1 MPISGGSFEPMFAS
15 QPFLRASG
23 GDQTGTWAQ
32 SPPAQRGTPQTYTVR
47 ELLPFIPKALAAGH
61 DLPPGQTFTVMLP
74 ENGSTDTKLSNLYQA
89 CPQLFAVEISPINDA
104 PISLPAPGS
113 WLGAAA
119 ADRATSLGFG
129 SGPAFNGV
137 SGPWQPPGPTT
148 GGPAP
153 FESAG
158 NPFGSVEAFSSAEET
173 DNPFGSAEMGNPFQS
188 DTLAPPPGGLV
199 SPSGPWG
206 TPPQA
211 ESAPWASP
219 ASAPAP
225 RQPAV
230 TESQNWGSLFSPPA
244 APERS
249 SRQEML
255 AQLPEPKSSHQGKT
269 VELNIRSL
277 LSGVP
282 QALLGVSTL
291 NIPNGATAV
300 FSADMI
306 RVQASLPNPSLTL
319 EELAGACDPSVRAM
333 LMPGNLQTRIPLP
346 QNDLFHALAEDSG
359 PDYLPPAAAPQSN
372 VPSWMLDQE
381 TAASPPWAD
390 PDVRPPTSPGAH
402 GAPEV
407 LAPPTPPQ
415 TPPVANTAFE
425 TPFSSFA
432 RAESQ
437 AGPAGPASLPAFAES
452 APRAAPSGNQ
462 VPLPANFSFQPPAS
476 RAASPWESP
485 TPSNALPA
493 TPPITAA
500 APQSLDEVFKQPWPA
515 APLPE
520 PVEQATIAAA
530 SPVFTPAPQTEF
542 RPTPAPEPEAMPE
555 TERDEPVWQ
564 GFLDPALPPS
574 VPAPLPAVA
583 SDSGAS
589 QDLDL
594 GPALQESSPF
604 GESTAASPWA
614 VPAAPESASGG
625 TLAVPGA
632 KNPAPAQ
639 INSLWGPAAPSKGK
653 AAPPVDPFGGIFNTK
668 PEPARAD
675 PTSPDGDQLDD
686 LDDLPS
692 FVRKPT
698 TIAPAAATPAVTSVK
713 ASVETASTPVM
724 EGWGKA
730 VALPEAPSTPPVQS
744 PVKAVPVNPPAP
756 EPLAATEA
764 SPVARDSIFSGSKPL
779 VSAVASR
786 RPSSPQ
792 STVSPL
798 PDPAP
803 AKTPAGIETLDTK
816 RSAIIERPAQAPA
829 PAPAAR
835 GSVDYDDLRDI
846 ELRAIFGTR
855 ERFTAQRI
863 AELTSAMPGVLACV
877 VSTPNQSASATHSGA
892 DQDLRS
898 LETDR
903 ESLYQ
908 SMMNFARVM
917 GMDDAETFT
926 LHSGREVLSFF
937 VNGNRFLTVRHLP
950 GGFDPGI
957 RERLILVARGL
968 GGLDD
973 TADV

>member
-32 SPPAQRGTPQTYTVR
+32 SPPVPRGTPQTYTVR

-119 ADRATSLGFG
+119 ADRAASLGFG

-137 SGPWQPPGPTT
+137 SVPWQPPGPTT
-148 GGPAP
+148 AGPAP

-158 NPFGSVEAFSSAEET
+158 NPFGSAEAFGSAEET

-188 DTLAPPPGGLV
+188 DIPAPPPGGLV

-255 AQLPEPKSSHQGKT
+255 AQLPEPKSAHQGKT
-269 VELNIRSL
+269 VELNVRSL

-282 QALLGVSTL
+282 QAQLGVSTL
-291 NIPNGATAV
+291 HIPNGAMAV

-346 QNDLFHALAEDSG
+346 QNDLFHALAEDTG

-381 TAASPPWAD
+381 VTASPPWAD
-390 PDVRPPTSPGAH
+390 PDVRPPTSTGTH
-402 GAPEV
+402 GASED
-407 LAPPTPPQ
+407 LAPPNAPQ
-415 TPPVANTAFE
+415 TPPVATPAFE

-437 AGPAGPASLPAFAES
+437 AGTTGPSSLPTFAQS
-452 APRAAPSGNQ
+452 APSAAPSDNQ

-493 TPPITAA
+493 TPPTTAA
-500 APQSLDEVFKQPWPA
+500 TPQSLDEAFQQPWPT
-515 APLPE
+515 APLPK
-520 PVEQATIAAA
+520 PAEQAPLATA
-530 SPVFTPAPQTEF
+530 SPVFTPAAQTEF
-542 RPTPAPEPEAMPE
+542 RPTPAPAPEAMPE

-564 GFLDPALPPS
+564 GFLDPVLPQS
-574 VPAPLPAVA
+574 TPAPLPTVA
-583 SDSGAS
+583 SDPGAS

-594 GPALQESSPF
+594 GPALQEGSPF

-614 VPAAPESASGG
+614 VPAAPEPASGG
-625 TLAVPGA
+625 QMADPGA
-632 KNPAPAQ
+632 KNPAPAP
-639 INSLWGPAAPSKGK
+639 IKSLWGPAAPSKGK
-653 AAPPVDPFGGIFNTK
+653 AAAPVDPFGGIFNTK
-668 PEPARAD
+668 PEPAGAD
-675 PTSPDGDQLDD
+675 PTRPDGDQLDD

-692 FVRKPT
+692 FVRKPAT
-698 TIAPAAATPAVTSVK
+698 VAQAAPTPAVAPVK
-713 ASVETASTPVM
+713 PPVEAAPAPAPVM
-724 EGWGKA
+724 DGWGKP
-730 VALPEAPSTPPVQS
+730 VAQPEAPSTPPVPS
-744 PVKAVPVNPPAP
+744 PAKAGPANPPAP

-764 SPVARDSIFSGSKPL
+764 SPLVREAIFSGSKPT

-792 STVSPL
+792 STVSPFA
-798 PDPAP
+798 DPAP
-803 AKTPAGIETLDTK
+803 AKAPTGIETLDTK
-816 RSAIIERPAQAPA
+816 RPASKEQPA
-829 PAPAAR
+829 PATR

-957 RERLILVARGL
+957 REKLILVARGL
-968 GGLDD
+968 GGIDD